1 MLSLDAFSRA
11 QTRWAAGLP
20 QTLTPAAIGRG
31 VLLLRAGR
39 RGKRREKEGEG
50 RERKA
55 RGIDSSLSNDTGKL
69 LWFEITK
76 MLIAV

>member
-20 QTLTPAAIGRG
+20 QTLTPATI
-31 VLLLRAGR
+31 LLLRAGR

-50 RERKA
+50 RKRKA
-55 RGIDSSLSNDTGKL
+55 RGRGVKGVDRL
-69 LWFEITK
+69 LFI
-76 MLIAV
+76 